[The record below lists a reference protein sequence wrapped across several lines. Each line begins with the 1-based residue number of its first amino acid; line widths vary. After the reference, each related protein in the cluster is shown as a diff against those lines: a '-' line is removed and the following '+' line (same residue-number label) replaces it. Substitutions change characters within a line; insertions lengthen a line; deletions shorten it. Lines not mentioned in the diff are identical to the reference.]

1 MRTRNPKRK
10 PVKTSRSEVAGGATS
25 KEKRKAL
32 SVEERIAE
40 LAIKSDK
47 GGKEHKSTPSDQP
60 KVNNKEAVPDNT
72 SSEKMPDNSAERTVV
87 SQEHSLNEKTVL
99 TEEKVVA
106 SEKPDGKEHAAQS
119 TEDNNSDADI
129 KTVPP
134 LAKNQ
139 DEDTESVGEVD
150 STNIN
155 PVPIEI
161 EVEESS
167 SLFMRSIVP
176 VVIGIIV
183 GFLTGLSVIYYS
195 QNGGSSLGNIL
206 GFLNTAKSSSSS
218 DSAAIAV
225 ITPSAGP
232 SEAPVTP
239 TDVVNEKD
247 LYDIKILNGSGKGGE
262 AARLEGILKGKDY
275 SILEI
280 GNASASNFKE
290 TVIEVK
296 KNVSAGFL
304 ASLKKDLDEVFELAD
319 DTKEL
324 DEDEESDVIITI
336 GSNPAASATDN

>member
-10 PVKTSRSEVAGGATS
+10 SSAKASRSEAVGSTGA
-25 KEKRKAL
+25 KAKKQTL

-47 GGKEHKSTPSDQP
+47 DDHENDSRGEQKIDSKEKA
-60 KVNNKEAVPDNT
+60 VNGNETNT
-72 SSEKMPDNSAERTVV
+72 NASENSAEKTVV
-87 SQEHSLNEKTVL
+87 SQEHLLNEKTVV
-99 TEEKVVA
+99 TEEKLATSEKTDNESQAASA
-106 SEKPDGKEHAAQS
+106 SEDKDGEG
-119 TEDNNSDADI
+119 
-129 KTVPP
+129 
-134 LAKNQ
+134 
-139 DEDTESVGEVD
+139 DTE
-150 STNIN
+150 IN
-155 PVPIEI
+155 SVPIEI

-195 QNGGSSLGNIL
+195 QNGGSSVSNIL
-206 GFLNTAKSSSSS
+206 GFLNISKPSSSS
-218 DSAAIAV
+218 DSSKTPVAV
-225 ITPSAGP
+225 PSVSV

-239 TDVVNEKD
+239 TAVVNEKD

-290 TVIEVK
+290 TVVEVK
-296 KNVSAGFL
+296 KNVSASFL
-304 ASLKKDLDEVFELAD
+304 ASLKKDLGEIFDVAD
-319 DTKEL
+319 DTEEL

-336 GSNPAASATDN
+336 GSSPASSTTESDN